1 MFIDPTFSLS
11 VSFFIGVGSCCTRL
25 ALVGGGVV
33 VGSKLAVEGGRFVAG
48 MGSGK
53 SSGTEDCLVVGNGRM
68 AVGLEPLPSPF
79 PCLPLAPS
87 EFLLS
92 STS

>member
-25 ALVGGGVV
+25 ALVVGVA
-33 VGSKLAVEGGRFVAG
+33 VGSTLAVDGGGRFVAG

-53 SSGTEDCLVVGNGRM
+53 SSGKEGCLVVGNGRM
-68 AVGLEPLPSPF
+68 IMFHVKKVCFTNEV
-79 PCLPLAPS
+79 
-87 EFLLS
+87 
-92 STS
+92 